1 MKPTTQQQFKKP
13 SSSPPVP
20 STSTTSN
27 NNNAP
32 TVNFNNSTSS
42 ASSKK
47 SSSFLWNL
55 FKAISKPLAGEQGGY
70 KEQLFQLEDRLRGS
84 RLFWLKSLSVLVLL
98 GYVPYEMRRS
108 MERGK
113 PSEDNVWALVSKRWE
128 RSPEK
133 QARIDHL
140 FDVKSE
146 EQ

>member
-13 SSSPPVP
+13 SSS
-20 STSTTSN
+20 TTTSN
-27 NNNAP
+27 NNNNAS
-32 TVNFNNSTSS
+32 TVNFNNNTTTSS
-42 ASSKK
+42 SSAPSKK

-108 MERGK
+108 MERGR
-113 PSEDNVWALVSKRWE
+113 PSEDNVWALVGKRWE